1 MLSTENPP
9 PDLCEI
15 SQLKSGDGG
24 SDERDSDCNK
34 QQQQLEVDLL
44 KSGLDYNSPLPKFSI
59 RDYVFNIRGK
69 DIKNNWPFSQK
80 NLQLCLK
87 HGVKDVLPPFQS
99 LGSVGP
105 SIEERV
111 VDSLRYSD
119 VKYPELSNGHVRE
132 RPAVNIENINSSEC
146 EEDKEI
152 PSTTTCQSCS
162 DINSVPPI
170 RNSCSEQEA
179 QFLQVSPS
187 EKPKF
192 AVRNSKKAES
202 NIQSPVKKCKLIVK
216 YNNTA
221 ELKSKEDTA
230 VNTSVVSEAMA
241 SKLCPVCKT
250 FSSSSNT
257 TLNAHIDQCLSGE
270 STIKWTTNPQVIK
283 HRIKPR
289 KTKLMVDIYETALHC
304 TLEDLDKRNG
314 TNWASN
320 MGLLSQDLEACAEE
334 DKRSYS
340 PVNID
345 DSNQEGAVYIDSSG
359 TKLRI
364 LSKLSHLPSKLNVS
378 DSGPCKFAKRDK
390 GMKLIS
396 SKKKKKHT
404 VQKLELSK
412 NSLDGQGS
420 CSPIPDHLADC
431 PPHGSKS
438 FYPRVEVNDGQ
449 EKLYLP
455 EGHKEDDPTKSPIT
469 SDHVKFDDFGMI
481 KQWVGSKRTGLKKKI
496 NLELKNQH
504 PDKNLKNLRIKSVSS
519 IADRGNS
526 APISPIS
533 SYENPVLPPEGLKR
547 NESLCRSHDGWT
559 ELPCQRKGSGF
570 SLSRSE
576 HLSYKKDHLMSSKF
590 NVKQSGKDSTSM
602 DPPNCTENHASFCSN
617 KKMGISSNQTVE
629 NDSSFIGSSISHH
642 RTFSS
647 GDKKSTSLRKMSLGH
662 AISSGGRKYSS
673 LRTKLLSVRH
683 ASGAESKKNLGR
695 EIVNF
700 KNPRLPCTLRSDEE
714 AVGSQST
721 LHAEDNLV
729 KALGENATTMEK
741 DYGKPLSNRT
751 RVLKIRKKIEGFV
764 NTGEGDMTS
773 KGSETSPES
782 DSEDDGN
789 KIDSFTAGSVPVDTS
804 SVLEEEAEML
814 DDFDCEPASTDRE
827 AFASFSKSLDSVFPR
842 LAGSKVE
849 CGSQYYSKA
858 YDGHCP
864 SELVFHA
871 DQEMFCA
878 DNVAKNLVTPDNHE
892 TADLDGDE
900 AQGNYFVD
908 VDPIPIP
915 GPPGSFL
922 PSPGRMGSEELLG
935 HSSLTT
941 CKIQSSDDGHEVV
954 DMDSSD
960 SPISA
965 MSTVSNSVAGR
976 SSSISTTNL
985 SAQSHFQH
993 ETQHD
998 ITEERNNPAVEGSPP
1013 FEQIACGEREP
1024 NLLKSNANLIL
1035 PEVTRELQNIQPCC
1049 CSRKDVSS
1057 LNYPESQILR
1067 RRTMTSLSVL
1077 APDKHI
1083 NDDAKNEIRC
1093 FGLRAETL
1101 SEKEPTSVT
1110 GKDLTNSPIGYTPVT
1125 FPHNSE
1131 AIFRAYGDCEF
1142 PSPSTS
1148 NPVLRLMGK
1157 NLMVVNKDDN
1167 LSPQTRPTQSSMM
1180 IEHSGVRLCVEN
1192 GVSTRNNQNEANFFH
1207 NILSRGPS
1215 MFDNMQPHKPAQQL
1229 DFSSSDGFKIP
1240 TNYRP
1245 SQLSSHPS
1253 TAMFSNMSFGDNV
1266 TSASGCHEYAD
1277 GFGLITDQLGS
1288 KFRSDARTAYDTEKV
1303 GTPFH
1308 HLRTTDSFAGKHR
1321 EIIIIDDSPET
1332 EAGLAVKATHCS
1344 THMESR
1350 ESVGTASMLLPPDS
1364 RHVNPFYGYQM
1375 RVNPR
1380 FTGSPMVASRNTIVP
1395 PSKETNANKW
1405 NCVPEGSS
1413 AMHSNPSTASLPSS
1427 VQLRSLYFS
1436 SGFS

>member
-15 SQLKSGDGG
+15 SQLKSGEGG

-34 QQQQLEVDLL
+34 QQLEVDLL
-44 KSGLDYNSPLPKFSI
+44 KSGLDYNNPLPKFSI
-59 RDYVFNIRGK
+59 RDYVFNVRGK

-99 LGSVGP
+99 LGSVGNP

-111 VDSLRYSD
+111 VDNLRFSD
-119 VKYPELSNGHVRE
+119 VKYPELCNGSVRE
-132 RPAVNIENINSSEC
+132 RPDVNIENINLSEC
-146 EEDKEI
+146 DEDKEF
-152 PSTTTCQSCS
+152 PSTTTSQSCS

-170 RNSCSEQEA
+170 RNSCSEPEA
-179 QFLQVSPS
+179 RYLPVSPS

-192 AVRNSKKAES
+192 AARESKKAES
-202 NIQSPVKKCKLIVK
+202 NIQSPVKKCKLILK
-216 YNNTA
+216 YNNIA
-221 ELKSKEDTA
+221 EPRSNEDLA
-230 VNTSVVSEAMA
+230 VNTPVVSEAMA
-241 SKLCPVCKT
+241 SKVCPVCKT

-270 STIKWTTNPQVIK
+270 STIKWTTNSKVIK

-334 DKRSYS
+334 DKRTCS
-340 PVNID
+340 PVNIED
-345 DSNQEGAVYIDSSG
+345 PNQEGAVYIDSSG

-364 LSKLSHLPSKLNVS
+364 LSKSSHLPSKLNVN
-378 DSGPCKFAKRDK
+378 DSGPCKFVRRDK
-390 GMKLIS
+390 GMKLLP

-404 VQKLELSK
+404 VQKLELQK

-420 CSPIPDHLADC
+420 CSPIPDHLANC
-431 PPHGSKS
+431 PPHGPKS
-438 FYPRVEVNDGQ
+438 PYPRFEVNNGQ
-449 EKLYLP
+449 EKLYPP
-455 EGHKEDDPTKSPIT
+455 EGRMEDDPTKSPIPIA
-469 SDHVKFDDFGMI
+469 SDHMKSDDFGMI
-481 KQWVGSKRTGLKKKI
+481 KQWVGSKRTGLKKRI
-496 NLELKNQH
+496 NLELENQH
-504 PDKNLKNLRIKSVSS
+504 PDKSLKNLRIKSMSS

-533 SYENPVLPPEGLKR
+533 SDENPMLPPEGLKR
-547 NESLCRSHDGWT
+547 KENLCRSHDGWT
-559 ELPCQRKGSGF
+559 ELPCQRKGPGF
-570 SLSRSE
+570 SSSRFE
-576 HLSYKKDHLMSSKF
+576 HSSDKRNHLMSSKF
-590 NVKQSGKDSTSM
+590 NDKQSRKDSTSLHERLM
-602 DPPNCTENHASFCSN
+602 DPPNHTENHASFRSN
-617 KKMGISSNQTVE
+617 KKMGISSSQTVKTG
-629 NDSSFIGSSISHH
+629 SSFIGSSISHH

-647 GDKKSTSLRKMSLGH
+647 EGKKSAPSRKMSLGH
-662 AISSGGRKYSS
+662 AISSGGRKFSS

-683 ASGAESKKNLGR
+683 ASGAELKKNLGR
-695 EIVNF
+695 EILNF
-700 KNPRLPCTLRSDEE
+700 KNPRLRCTLRSGEE
-714 AVGSQST
+714 AVGSQSA

-729 KALGENATTMEK
+729 KAMGENATLMEK
-741 DYGKPLSNRT
+741 ESGKLLTNRT
-751 RVLKIRKKIEGFV
+751 RVLKLRKKIEGCV
-764 NTGEGDMTS
+764 NTSEEDTTS
-773 KGSETSPES
+773 KGSETSAES
-782 DSEDDGN
+782 DSQDDGN
-789 KIDSFTAGSVPVDTS
+789 KIDTFTVGSVPVDTS

-814 DDFDCEPASTDRE
+814 DDYDCEPASTDRE
-827 AFASFSKSLDSVFPR
+827 AFASFSKSLDSVFPG

-864 SELVFHA
+864 TELVFRA

-878 DNVAKNLVTPDNHE
+878 DNVAKNLVTTDSHE
-892 TADLDGDE
+892 MAEMDGDE

-941 CKIQSSDDGHEVV
+941 CRIQSSDDGHEVV

-976 SSSISTTNL
+976 SSSISTANL

-998 ITEERNNPAVEGSPP
+998 ITEERNNPVAEGSPP
-1013 FEQIACGEREP
+1013 FEQIASGEREP
-1024 NLLKSNANLIL
+1024 NLLKSKANLIL
-1035 PEVTRELQNIQPCC
+1035 PEVTHEVQNIQPCC

-1057 LNYPESQILR
+1057 LNHQESQILR
-1067 RRTMTSLSVL
+1067 RRTMTNLSVL
-1077 APDKHI
+1077 APDKQI
-1083 NDDAKNEIRC
+1083 NDDGKNEIRC
-1093 FGLRAETL
+1093 FDLRAETL
-1101 SEKEPTSVT
+1101 SEKEPTPVT
-1110 GKDLTNSPIGYTPVT
+1110 GRDQPIGYAPVPV
-1125 FPHNSE
+1125 PHNSE
-1131 AIFRAYGDCEF
+1131 AMFRACGDCEF

-1157 NLMVVNKDDN
+1157 NLMVMNKDDN
-1167 LSPQTRPTQSSMM
+1167 LSPQTRPTQSRMM
-1180 IEHSGVRLCVEN
+1180 MEHPDVRLCVEN
-1192 GVSTRNNQNEANFFH
+1192 GLSTRNNQNEANSFH
-1207 NILSRGPS
+1207 HILSRGPCPS
-1215 MFDNMQPHKPAQQL
+1215 MFDNMQPRIPAPQF
-1229 DFSSSDGFKIP
+1229 DFSSSDAFKIP

-1245 SQLSSHPS
+1245 PQLSSHPS
-1253 TAMFSNMSFGDNV
+1253 TAMFSSMSFGNNAI
-1266 TSASGCHEYAD
+1266 SAAGYHEYAGC
-1277 GFGLITDQLGS
+1277 GFGLT
-1288 KFRSDARTAYDTEKV
+1288 RSDARTTYDTEEV
-1303 GTPFH
+1303 GTPVH
-1308 HLRTTDSFAGKHR
+1308 HLRTTDSSAGKHR

-1332 EAGLAVKATHCS
+1332 EAGLAAKATHCS
-1344 THMESR
+1344 TNMESW
-1350 ESVGTASMLLPPDS
+1350 EPVGTAASMPLPPDS
-1364 RHVNPFYGYQM
+1364 RHVNPFYSYQM
-1375 RVNPR
+1375 RTNPR
-1380 FTGSPMVASRNTIVP
+1380 FTGSPMVGSRNTIVP
-1395 PSKETNANKW
+1395 PTKGMNANIGKW
-1405 NCVPEGSS
+1405 NCVPEG
-1413 AMHSNPSTASLPSS
+1413 HSNPSTASLPSS

-1436 SGFS
+1436 SSFS